1 MDMERIESPLLSTG
15 NVASV
20 LGVSRQHVVDLCDRG
35 DLIFVRVGSHR
46 RVPRSEL
53 DRLLGAAHEGRLTRD
68 QERSLWL
75 HRAVLVELVENPED
89 VLARVGGNLQRLRA
103 QHLGRGMTAHWMDQW
118 QKVLDSI
125 CWLTSNYGTSA
136 EGAVVHDVAGC
147 ETALRAR
154 APWVKDSRHGVV
166 IIRECSGRVF
176 TSQERCRGSGFGRR
190 SGPHT
195 VLSSGYGPF
204 VGN

>member
-118 QKVLDSI
+118 QKVLDSGVDAVADV
-125 CWLTSNYGTSA
+125 LTSQGPAALELRQNSPF
-136 EGAVVHDVAGC
+136 AGVIS
-147 ETALRAR
+147 EEVRSRVLASFMRHWRRDHGQPSKAATGSDRRA
-154 APWVKDSRHGVV
+154 D
-166 IIRECSGRVF
+166 RV
-176 TSQERCRGSGFGRR
+176 RVNG
-190 SGPHT
+190 
-195 VLSSGYGPF
+195 
-204 VGN
+204 

>member
-35 DLIFVRVGSHR
+35 DLTFVRVGSHR

-89 VLARVGGNLQRLRA
+89 VLATVSGNMQRLRA
-103 QHLGRGMTAHWMDQW
+103 QHLGRGMTARWLDQW
-118 QKVLDSI
+118 QKVLDAGVDAVADV
-125 CWLTSNYGTSA
+125 LTSQGPAALELRQNSPFAGVISEEVRSRVLA
-136 EGAVVHDVAGC
+136 SFVRHWRRDHGQPSRPPRVATVGLI
-147 ETALRAR
+147 E
-154 APWVKDSRHGVV
+154 
-166 IIRECSGRVF
+166 SG
-176 TSQERCRGSGFGRR
+176 
-190 SGPHT
+190 
-195 VLSSGYGPF
+195 
-204 VGN
+204 